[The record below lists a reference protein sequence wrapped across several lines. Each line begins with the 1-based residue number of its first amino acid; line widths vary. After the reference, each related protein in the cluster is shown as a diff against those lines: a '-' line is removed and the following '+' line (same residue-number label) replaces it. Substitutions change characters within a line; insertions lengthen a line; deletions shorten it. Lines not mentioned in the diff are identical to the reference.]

1 MKKIIAR
8 VIYEIYKNFKLI
20 FRNWSSLLL
29 IILAP
34 LILIVLVGF
43 SFSSDTLHGIKI
55 GAIAQ
60 GDIDLTGLKA
70 NVAEFGEIVEYD
82 DTKDC
87 VLDMTFEKIHI
98 CLEFRGS
105 FAAKKGEIPTGEIT
119 FYYDNTRQKLSL
131 LLMNELKEYF
141 GLTAEK
147 ISLISTQEIFNN
159 LQSLMSYI
167 NARINDIDDIKDKSK
182 EIKEDLIERKQELIE
197 VRDDFTPKYKLV
209 KSMQSSVTSYTNS
222 FNQASGAL
230 AASLNSLKDT
240 TNSLRIGLDKLESL
254 SNATNITLQAKLV
267 DLAISQ
273 LHREIDNTASL
284 TNTTIAEVNRIK
296 SSLDSVVTELDD
308 INKLLNDE
316 IERSDE
322 YIDLIDESIDE
333 MERISTEAKEKMK
346 DFSKLDPSF
355 AEKLVKPITQTF
367 QALIWDI
374 RDIQLAF
381 PLLLA
386 TVIVFISLLFS
397 NIITLLQIHN
407 KAYIRNILAPVD
419 DLVYTIGL
427 AITSFFIVF
436 FQIIILLFV
445 AQTQF
450 SVNVLAKLS
459 DLLPPI
465 IVMIFIFI
473 FLGMILAYICKSIQ
487 SSILLATFV
496 ALGFFLFSNILNAL
510 EAMPKIAA
518 YIAVLNPVVL
528 VISIFRR
535 ILFFNIPLVQIPH
548 FGLLIIYMITAGY
561 FLIKFSKKKNMQR
574 L

>member
-34 LILIVLVGF
+34 LILILLVGY
-43 SFSSDTLHGIKI
+43 SFSSDDLHDIKI
-55 GAIAQ
+55 GAI
-60 GDIDLTGLKA
+60 GDIDLTGLKTD
-70 NVAEFGEIVEYD
+70 VSEFGEVLEYD
-82 DTKDC
+82 DVKDC
-87 VLDMTFEKIHI
+87 ITDMSFEKVHI
-98 CLEFRGS
+98 CLEFRGR
-105 FAAKKGEIPTGEIT
+105 FEAKKGEIPTGEIT

-147 ISLISTQEIFNN
+147 ISLISTQEIFSN
-159 LQSLMSYI
+159 LQGLMSYI
-167 NARINDIDDIKDKSK
+167 NARINDIDKIKDESI
-182 EIKEDLIERKQELIE
+182 EIREDLIERKQELIE
-197 VRDDFTPKYKLV
+197 VRDDFRPKYRLV
-209 KSMQSSVTSYTNS
+209 KSVQSSVTSYTSS

-230 AASLNSLKDT
+230 LASLNNLKDT
-240 TNSLRIGLDKLESL
+240 TNDLKIGLDELESL
-254 SNATNITLQAKLV
+254 SNATNITLQAKIV

-273 LHREIDNTASL
+273 LHKEIDNTAGL
-284 TNTTIAEVNRIK
+284 TNATIAEVNKIK
-296 SSLDSVVTELDD
+296 TSLDSVVIELDD
-308 INKLLNDE
+308 INELLDDE
-316 IERSDE
+316 IERSDK
-322 YIDLIDESIDE
+322 YIDLIDGSIDD

-346 DFSKLDPSF
+346 DFTQLDPAF

-367 QALIWDI
+367 KALIIDI
-374 RDIQLAF
+374 RDVQLTF

-397 NIITLLQIHN
+397 NIITLLEIYN
-407 KAYIRNILAPVD
+407 KAYTRNILAPVD

-427 AITSFFIVF
+427 ALTSFFIIL
-436 FQIIILLFV
+436 FQTVILLFV
-445 AQTQF
+445 AQFQF
-450 SVNVLAKLS
+450 AVNVFARLP

-465 IVMIFIFI
+465 IVMIFIFVFI
-473 FLGMILAYICKSIQ
+473 GMILAYISRSVQ

-510 EAMPKIAA
+510 EAMPKIAS
-518 YIAVLNPVVL
+518 YIAVLNPIVL
-528 VISIFRR
+528 VIGVFKK
-535 ILFFNIPLVQIPH
+535 ILFFNIPLTQIPS

-561 FLIKFSKKKNMQR
+561 FLIRFSKKKNMQR